1 MSLKPLLGFLMGICA
16 AAGASASTC
25 SPGYFDPLNGS
36 NCQAA
41 QPGSFV
47 SIAGATAATLAPRG
61 FFTDLSGATFATPA
75 PLGRYVPEPGS
86 AFATPAPLGTYVGV
100 TGASAPTP
108 APLGTYVGV
117 TGASAPTPAPLGTYV
132 AVTGASAPTPAPL
145 GTYVGVTGASAP
157 TPAPLGTYV
166 AVTGAFAPTPA
177 PLGTFVAVTGA
188 SAPTP
193 VARGFYTASTGAT
206 TGTGAGLMASPLNM
220 AIDATHGLLSS
231 QKDMKKVGEQ
241 SLDVA
246 ISGRH
251 TRNDQAGLSGQKDL
265 SMNSAAVVLQHA
277 ADSSPQTWKF
287 FGGLADHKLK
297 ATSAGSGQARTW
309 LLGASRG
316 LVWGQEEPWRASFY
330 AGHSSAD
337 IVRNLSELLTAE
349 TQTHKASLRIMG
361 LSLSTGIPV
370 PLLSANLLVETGL
383 VHYTQSALSENGT
396 AVGTIGGLQVDKYSQ
411 WAAPVFVSLQH
422 PLGALNLQWGL
433 RADLAPKRE
442 LNASLN
448 SGGNY
453 SFAIP
458 VGLSS
463 TQAFVVKVSLKEL
476 TLGQGVTL
484 TGSADLEAGSK
495 VRRQQLQMV
504 LAKRW

>member
-1 MSLKPLLGFLMGICA
+1 MSHQPLLGFLMGICA
-16 AAGASASTC
+16 AASASASTC

-41 QPGSFV
+41 PPGSFV
-47 SIAGATAATLAPRG
+47 STYGATTATLAPLG

-86 AFATPAPLGTYVGV
+86 AFATPAPLGTYV
-100 TGASAPTP
+100 
-108 APLGTYVGV
+108 
-117 TGASAPTPAPLGTYV
+117 
-132 AVTGASAPTPAPL
+132 AVTGASAPTQAPVGYFVGSTGRTSAQAAPL
-145 GTYVGVTGASAP
+145 GFYVATTGASAP
-157 TPAPLGTYV
+157 TAAPLGFYV
-166 AVTGAFAPTPA
+166 AT
-177 PLGTFVAVTGA
+177 TGA
-188 SAPTP
+188 SAPIP
-193 VARGFYTASTGAT
+193 VASGFYTASTGST

-231 QKDMKKVGEQ
+231 QKDMKQVGEH

-246 ISGRH
+246 ISGLH
-251 TRNDQAGLSGQKDL
+251 TRIDQAGLSGQKDL

-277 ADSSPQTWKF
+277 ADASPQTWKF

-316 LVWGQEEPWRASFY
+316 LVWGKDEPWRASVY
-330 AGHSSAD
+330 AGKSSAD
-337 IVRNLSELLTAE
+337 IVRNLSELSTAE
-349 TQTHKASLRIMG
+349 TQTHKASLRVMG

-370 PLLSANLLVETGL
+370 PLLSANLLVQTGL
-383 VHYTQSALSENGT
+383 VHYTQNALSENGT
-396 AVGTIGGLQVDKYSQ
+396 TVGTVGGLQVDKYAQ
-411 WAAPVFVSLQH
+411 WTAPVFVGLQH

-458 VGLSS
+458 VGVSS
-463 TQAFVVKVSLKEL
+463 TQAFVAKVSLKEL
-476 TLGQGVTL
+476 TLSQGITL

-504 LAKRW
+504 LTKRW